1 MCTLEPWIKGI
12 LKPYYRSCK
21 KEKSEKNTQCFSRSP
36 IFSPCFLAPVLAR
49 VRVCVRA
56 SPANRLRVC
65 LWIFHPERSACIS
78 TVEGL
83 LSHSR
88 RSAAPD
94 CGKVSAGSALQGAA
108 RAPPLPRFPLARD
121 LVWGHGLHLVAV
133 DPFNHGTV
141 LRFLS
146 FTTLMF

>member
-49 VRVCVRA
+49 VRVRVRA

-78 TVEGL
+78 AVEGL

-88 RSAAPD
+88 RSAAPT
-94 CGKVSAGSALQGAA
+94 AGRLALAQPS
-108 RAPPLPRFPLARD
+108 RVPPAPRLCRRFPLARD